1 MTALQVFQN
10 PDFGE
15 IRTTVL
21 DNAPWFVGKDI
32 AAALGYSNTRK
43 AIADHVDP
51 EDKGV
56 TKCDTLNGAQRMV
69 TINESGLYSLILSSK
84 LPAAKKFKRWVTSEV
99 LPAIRQSGGYG
110 VQPSAPALA
119 DLERRLA
126 ELEAK
131 LSQPPA
137 LPRPRRR
144 RRRGPIP
151 YEVKLNSDFNTYEVY
166 FTTKPSVSVRTALK
180 ELGFRWYPVGGYWW
194 GYAPEHEIAAAIDGA
209 SK

>member
-15 IRTTVL
+15 IRTTAL

-110 VQPSAPALA
+110 VQPSAPVLA

-131 LSQPPA
+131 LASPPA
-137 LPRPRRR
+137 LPRRR
-144 RRRGPIP
+144 RRR
-151 YEVKLNSDFNTYEVY
+151 EAKMTYEIKTNPQHNSLEIY
-166 FTTKPSVSVRTALK
+166 FDGKPSAAVRTALK
-180 ELGFRWYPVGGYWW
+180 ELHFRWYPAGGYWW
-194 GYAPEHEIAAAIDGA
+194 GYAPEREVAAAIDGA
-209 SK
+209 A

>member
-69 TINESGLYSLILSSK
+69 IINESGLYSLILSSK

-99 LPAIRQSGGYG
+99 LPAIRQSGSYG
-110 VQPSAPALA
+110 VQAPALA

-126 ELEAK
+126 KLEAK
-131 LSQPPA
+131 LDAAPA
-137 LPRPRRR
+137 LPRKRRKR
-144 RRRGPIP
+144 AKAAYKIKTNPQF
-151 YEVKLNSDFNTYEVY
+151 NSQEIY
-166 FTTKPSVSVRTALK
+166 FEGKPSAAVRMALK
-180 ELGFRWYPVGGYWW
+180 ELHFRWYPAGGYWW
-194 GYAPEHEIAAAIDGA
+194 GYAPEKEITAAIQRA
-209 SK
+209 IA

>member
-1 MTALQVFQN
+1 MTALQVFQS

-15 IRTTVL
+15 IRTTVV

-84 LPAAKKFKRWVTSEV
+84 LPAAKRFKRWVTSEV

-110 VQPSAPALA
+110 QQAPALA

-131 LSQPPA
+131 LAQPPD
-137 LPRPRRR
+137 LPRPRRCESQELS
-144 RRRGPIP
+144 
-151 YEVKLNSDFNTYEVY
+151 YEVKYNQDHNSYEVH
-166 FTTKPSVSVRTALK
+166 FNGIPSAPIRAALK
-180 ELGFRWYPVGGYWW
+180 GLHFRWYPAGGYWW
-194 GYAPEHEIAAAIDGA
+194 GYAPEQEIISTLQKATT
-209 SK
+209 

>member
-21 DNAPWFVGKDI
+21 DNAPWFVGKDV
-32 AAALGYSNTRK
+32 AKALGYSQPTK
-43 AIADHVDP
+43 AAREKVDP

-56 TKCDTLNGAQRMV
+56 SKIDTPRGIQNV
-69 TINESGLYSLILSSK
+69 VIINESGLYSLILSSK

-99 LPAIRQSGGYG
+99 LPTIRQSGGYG

-137 LPRPRRR
+137 LPRQRRR
-144 RRRGPIP
+144 KQAKAA
-151 YEVKLNSDFNTYEVY
+151 YEIKTNPQFNSQEIY
-166 FTTKPSVSVRTALK
+166 FDGKPSAAVRAAQK
-180 ELGFRWYPVGGYWW
+180 ELHFRWYPAGGYWW
-194 GYAPEHEIAAAIDGA
+194 GYAPEREVAAAIDSA
-209 SK
+209 A